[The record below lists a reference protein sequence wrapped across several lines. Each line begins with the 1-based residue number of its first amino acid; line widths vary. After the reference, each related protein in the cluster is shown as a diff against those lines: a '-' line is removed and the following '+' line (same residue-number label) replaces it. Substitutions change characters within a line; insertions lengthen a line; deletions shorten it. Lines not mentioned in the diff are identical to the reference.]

1 MSSRKEQKEALK
13 RERLAKE
20 QAAAQAAARK
30 RLIGIVVAS
39 ILVLGII
46 GALLAV
52 VLAGGDDDGTTS
64 GGGPGSTAAS
74 VSYPDGGEI
83 PAQKEA
89 DLAVAM
95 KAAGCTD
102 ETIVDH
108 PYDDPKGI
116 HTADPD
122 EVIQVQ
128 VGAAG
133 ARPPLPGAD
142 RGRDLRGRA
151 PDHAH
156 VHALE
161 HGRILIWLRPDLT
174 SDQLAQFKAL
184 YEEDPYHVIMV
195 PRAELKQP
203 FAVIGVGGR
212 HHRPHP
218 ALQGREREHLGRDP
232 RVQGEVPGQGAR
244 VRPIT
249 SKPAAK
255 WRNRSRVVRIG
266 ADVVVFRSEC
276 CASSSE
282 QPPRSSWAPPSRL
295 PHRP

>member
-13 RERLAKE
+13 RERLARE

-46 GALLAV
+46 GALVAV
-52 VLAGGDDDGTTS
+52 VLAGGDDDGGTSS
-64 GGGPGSTAAS
+64 GGDSSVS

-89 DLAVAM
+89 DLAAAM
-95 KAAGCTD
+95 KAAGCKD
-102 ETIVDH
+102 ETVTDH

-116 HTADPD
+116 HTADPN
-122 EVIQVQ
+122 EVIPYKSEPPALGRHYQVPIEDGIYDEAQ
-128 VGAAG
+128 
-133 ARPPLPGAD
+133 PIT
-142 RGRDLRGRA
+142 
-151 PDHAH
+151 HT

-161 HGRILIWLRPDLT
+161 HGRVIIWLRPDLP

-203 FAVIGVGGR
+203 FAMSAWVGESAGHVLR
-212 HHRPHP
+212 CNDVNDSTWDAIR
-218 ALQGREREHLGRDP
+218 AFKEKYRDKAP
-232 RVQGEVPGQGAR
+232 EFVP
-244 VRPIT
+244 
-249 SKPAAK
+249 
-255 WRNRSRVVRIG
+255 
-266 ADVVVFRSEC
+266 
-276 CASSSE
+276 
-282 QPPRSSWAPPSRL
+282 
-295 PHRP
+295 